1 MMLDTGN
8 VDKKDNLE
16 NKDRLLKRFFKQML
30 LIRKVEEKILDS
42 YKKGLYS
49 GTTHTYIG
57 QEACAVGVINALN
70 LERDII
76 LSNHRCHGHFLTYS
90 ADVVGLFG
98 ELMGKEIGV
107 CRGVGGSQHLQKA
120 NFYTNGIQGGIV
132 PCATGMA
139 FAEKVKNT
147 GAIVTAFL
155 GDGTLGQ
162 GVVYEA
168 FNLAALWSLPIFFVV
183 EHNQYAQSTPARL
196 QHAGNLAGRAVSFDI
211 KTASLAAS
219 CVLDVYELAQKATEY
234 VREASKPFFLMLHTY
249 RLAPHSKGDDF
260 RDPAEIAEHSRK
272 DPLLMLQNQLDQV
285 FVSEM
290 EKEVEGIVDE
300 AFQEAMRAST
310 GNISLFH

>member
-1 MMLDTGN
+1 MMANMGNKNNNRDNIDDTAC
-8 VDKKDNLE
+8 KDV
-16 NKDRLLKRFFKQML
+16 LLKRFYKQMV

-57 QEACAVGVINALN
+57 QESCAVGVINALN
-70 LERDII
+70 PERDII
-76 LSNHRCHGHFLTYS
+76 FSNHRSHGHFLTYC
-90 ADVVGLFG
+90 ADVAGLFG

-107 CRGVGGSQHLQKA
+107 CHGAGGSQHLQKA

-139 FAEKVKNT
+139 FAEKAKNT

-162 GVVYEA
+162 GVIYEA
-168 FNLAALWSLPIFFVV
+168 FNLAALWSLPILFVV

-211 KTASLAAS
+211 KSASLTANY
-219 CVLDVYELAQKATEY
+219 VLDVYELAQKAAEY
-234 VREASKPFFLMLHTY
+234 VREACKPFFLMLHTY

-260 RDPAEIAEHSRK
+260 RDPAEIAEYSKK
-272 DPLLMLQNQLDQV
+272 DPLLLLQKQLEPGL
-285 FVSEM
+285 VSRI
-290 EKEVEGIVDE
+290 EKEVETMVD
-300 AFQEAMRAST
+300 
-310 GNISLFH
+310 